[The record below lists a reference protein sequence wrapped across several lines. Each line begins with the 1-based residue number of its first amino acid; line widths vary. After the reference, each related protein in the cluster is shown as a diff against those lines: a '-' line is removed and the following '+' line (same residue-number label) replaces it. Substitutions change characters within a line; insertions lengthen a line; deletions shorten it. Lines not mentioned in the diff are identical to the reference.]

1 MEKPY
6 VVGID
11 IGGTNTV
18 FGIVD
23 ARGTIIASGAVKT
36 QVYPTVEEYADEVCK
51 NLLPLIIA
59 NGGVDKIKG
68 IGIGAPNGNY
78 YTGTI
83 EFAPNLP
90 WKGVLPLASM
100 FEERLGIPTALTN
113 DANAAA
119 VGEMTYG
126 AARGMKDFIMIT
138 LGTGVGSG
146 IVINGQ
152 VVYGHDGFAGELGH
166 VIVRR
171 DGRICGCGRKGCLET
186 YCSATGV
193 ARTAREFLAART
205 DASLLRN
212 IPAESIVS
220 KDVYDAAVQGDKLAQ
235 EIFEFTGNILGEAL
249 ADAIAFSSPE
259 AIILFG
265 GLAKSGDYIM
275 KPIMKAM
282 ENNLLNI
289 YKGKA
294 KLLVSEL
301 KDSDAAVLGASA
313 LAWELKDLREY
324 ILYKCFIGASAGKF
338 FRGLFLSVRAGASG
352 CTPIS
357 FCQRCH
363 FVFSIVSR
371 RAYSDL
377 WFEIRGKNE
386 FQLISGSSKRCL
398 IELNSHRKK
407 GIFFYFVSCDSE
419 SCN

>member
-1 MEKPY
+1 MNSNMEKPY

-23 ARGTIIASGAVKT
+23 ARGTIIASSSIKT
-36 QVYPTVEEYADEVCK
+36 SGYPTVEEYADEVCK
-51 NLLPLIIA
+51 SLLPLIIA
-59 NGGVDKIKG
+59 NGGVDKIRG

-90 WKGVLPLASM
+90 WKGILPLAAL
-100 FEERLGIPTALTN
+100 FEEKIGVPTALTN

-119 VGEMTYG
+119 IGEMTYG

-152 VVYGHDGFAGELGH
+152 MVYGHDGFAGELG
-166 VIVRR
+166 
-171 DGRICGCGRKGCLET
+171 
-186 YCSATGV
+186 
-193 ARTAREFLAART
+193 RTAREFLAART

-212 IPAESIVS
+212 IPAENITS

-235 EIFEFTGNILGEAL
+235 EIFNFTGNILGEAL

-259 AIILFG
+259 AIVLFG

-275 KPIMKAM
+275 KPIQKSIDD
-282 ENNLLNI
+282 NILNI
-289 YKGKA
+289 YKGKT

-313 LAWELKDLREY
+313 LAWELKDLKE
-324 ILYKCFIGASAGKF
+324 
-338 FRGLFLSVRAGASG
+338 
-352 CTPIS
+352 
-357 FCQRCH
+357 
-363 FVFSIVSR
+363 
-371 RAYSDL
+371 
-377 WFEIRGKNE
+377 
-386 FQLISGSSKRCL
+386 
-398 IELNSHRKK
+398 
-407 GIFFYFVSCDSE
+407 
-419 SCN
+419 